1 MASLLNILRIG
12 NLIRYRRHAS
22 AEYLVGLIVAL
33 DEDEITIYRQD
44 SGCISI
50 SMDNKG
56 VIELLSRPYS
66 KVV

>member
-50 SMDNKG
+50 PMDNKG